1 MSVVTFEPNRDRRG
15 HDDADKGA
23 EAMSARTLDIARPA
37 GGFAPTAAARAIKAA
52 GLVEQVARVD
62 AGPFGLSARG
72 VAALEALVDAV
83 DLGLGASEG
92 LRGFVLEGQASAGS
106 FTLPALTPAQARLA
120 GAFQLAV
127 TCDAATRALRDV
139 APAPAVEG
147 ALELDGLDALLALGA
162 DPEALATRALTL
174 GARFFGLRRADGDA
188 AATALGAFFEL
199 LRRAVVAASASGE
212 LAPLTAALA
221 HHRVTVAGTRWRGL
235 EATAAVAAAR
245 GLLPVGP
252 DAIVGNADYL
262 AAGLR
267 LARDVAGYDLEARKN
282 PKRVNPVLFGLGR
295 PGCGKTITAH
305 AVGNYFLDHCA
316 ARDVPARFIVVRRT
330 DWASSYQNASAN
342 NLVRLFTEEVYG
354 FDGVA
359 GVYWADIDTAFASR
373 AASGLRMEEKN
384 NLGAVFGI
392 FDGTLLPKDG
402 KWFLICDANT
412 MNMDEATVSRIAQ
425 NPFTVAGPE
434 TPSDYVR
441 LMRDIMLKD
450 VADFVPRGDAA
461 WGRLGALAAG
471 LGLSGREVE
480 AVAGNVRAR
489 VQDFD
494 YPDAWFTAR
503 GDARAALLASL
514 CRPVDEATIAA
525 LLERHVTFQR
535 EAEARATRER
545 FEREVEDLVRQLNAG
560 HEATRRAAETVVRS
574 GVGDG
579 EGDAS

>member
-1 MSVVTFEPNRDRRG
+1 MSP
-15 HDDADKGA
+15 
-23 EAMSARTLDIARPA
+23 RTLDIARPA
-37 GGFAPTAAARAIKAA
+37 GGFAPTAAARAIKTA
-52 GLVEQVARVD
+52 GLVEQVARAD

-106 FTLPALTPAQARLA
+106 FALPALTPAQARLA

-127 TCDAATRALRDV
+127 TCDAATRALGEV
-139 APAPAVEG
+139 APAPTVEG

-162 DPEALATRALTL
+162 EPEALATRALAL
-174 GARFFGLRRADGDA
+174 AARFFGLKRAAGDA

-199 LRRAVVAASASGE
+199 LRRAVVAASAAGE

-221 HHRVTVAGTRWRGL
+221 HHRVTVDGVRWRGL
-235 EATAAVAAAR
+235 EPTAQPAAAR
-245 GLLPVGP
+245 GLLPVAP

-267 LARDVAGYDLEARKN
+267 LARDVAGYDLETGRN

-305 AVGNYFLDHCA
+305 AIGNYFLDYCA
-316 ARDVPARFIVVRRT
+316 ARDVPARFVVVRRT

-373 AASGLRMEEKN
+373 AASDLRMEEKN

-434 TPSDYVR
+434 TPGDYAR

-461 WGRLGALAAG
+461 WERLGGLAAS

-480 AVAGNVRAR
+480 AVMGNVRAR

-503 GDARAALLASL
+503 GEERAALLASL
-514 CRPVDEATIAA
+514 CRPVDEATVAA
-525 LLERHVTFQR
+525 LLERHVAFQR
-535 EAEARATRER
+535 DAEARATRER
-545 FEREVEDLVRQLNAG
+545 FEREVAEMVRQLNAG
-560 HEATRRAAETVVRS
+560 HEATRRAADAVVAAR
-574 GVGDG
+574 GGAGDY
-579 EGDAS
+579 EGDP